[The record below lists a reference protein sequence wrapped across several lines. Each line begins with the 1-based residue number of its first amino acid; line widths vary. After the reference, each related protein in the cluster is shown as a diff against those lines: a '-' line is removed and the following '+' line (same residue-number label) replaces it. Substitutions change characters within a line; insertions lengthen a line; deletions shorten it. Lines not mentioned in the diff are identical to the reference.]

1 MIDQETNLLVSGAVL
16 LEEDARWKDQANAY
30 YIHNLDSTP
39 YQKGTGKIFFSYL
52 EDFARKKGKE
62 YLRLD
67 SLRRNTSLKDYY
79 SMLCFVEKGTCID
92 GDYHG
97 ILRERKL

>member
-1 MIDQETNLLVSGAVL
+1 MISLFGYFYFFSK
-16 LEEDARWKDQANAY
+16 DARQKDQANAY
-30 YIHNLDSTP
+30 YIHNLVSTP
-39 YQKGTGKIFFSYL
+39 YQKGIGKLFFSYL
-52 EDFARKKGKE
+52 GDFARKKGKE

-67 SLRRNTSLKDYY
+67 SLRGNTTLKDYY
-79 SMLCFVEKGTCID
+79 SMLGFVEKETCID